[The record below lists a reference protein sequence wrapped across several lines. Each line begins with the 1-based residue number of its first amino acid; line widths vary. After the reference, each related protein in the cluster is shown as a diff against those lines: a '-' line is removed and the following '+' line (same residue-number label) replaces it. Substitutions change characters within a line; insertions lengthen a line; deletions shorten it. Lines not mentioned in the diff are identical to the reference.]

1 MIAVDTSAIIA
12 ILAQE
17 SGYDRHVQVIA
28 AASGAVI
35 SVASL
40 LEVAMVW
47 SSRQPDA
54 PATVPDRLLSKLGI
68 TLVDVTEH
76 QIKLARE
83 AFLRFGKGRHP
94 AGLNYGD
101 CFSYALA
108 KSLDVPLLFKGDDF
122 GRTDILV
129 AAPPVDPAP
138 HERTTP

>member
-1 MIAVDTSAIIA
+1 MIVVDTSAIIA

-17 SGYDRHVQVIA
+17 HGYKGYVHVVE
-28 AASGAVI
+28 AASGVVM
-35 SVASL
+35 SVSSL
-40 LEVAMVW
+40 LEVTMVW

-54 PATVPDRLLSKLGI
+54 PATVPDRLLAKLGI

-76 QIKLARE
+76 QIMLARE

-122 GRTDILV
+122 SRTDILV
-129 AAPPVDPAP
+129 AVPPADLTPR
-138 HERTTP
+138 ERTTP

>member
-1 MIAVDTSAIIA
+1 MIVVDTSAIIA

-17 SGYDRHVQVIA
+17 HGYKGYVQVVEG
-28 AASGAVI
+28 ASGAVM
-35 SVASL
+35 SVSSL
-40 LEVAMVW
+40 LEVTMVW

-54 PATVPDRLLSKLGI
+54 PATVPDRLLAKLGI

-76 QIKLARE
+76 QIMLARE

-122 GRTDILV
+122 SRTDILV
-129 AAPPVDPAP
+129 AVPPADLTPR
-138 HERTTP
+138 ERTTP

>member
-17 SGYDRHVQVIA
+17 RGYERHVQAIA
-28 AASGAVI
+28 AASGTVM

-54 PATVPDRLLSKLGI
+54 PASLPDRLLAKLGI
-68 TLVDVTEH
+68 GLVDVTAH
-76 QIKLARE
+76 QIMLARE

-94 AGLNYGD
+94 AGLNFGD

-108 KSLDVPLLFKGDDF
+108 KSLDVPLLFRGDDF

-129 AAPPVDPAP
+129 AVPPADLTS
-138 HERTTP
+138 RTGANP

>member
-17 SGYDRHVQVIA
+17 HCYKNYVSVIER
-28 AASGAVI
+28 ASGTVM

-40 LEVAMVW
+40 LEVTMVW
-47 SSRQPDA
+47 TSRQPDA
-54 PATVPDRLLSKLGI
+54 PATVTDRLLAKLGI

-76 QIKLARE
+76 QIVLARE

-101 CFSYALA
+101 CFAYALA

-129 AAPPVDPAP
+129 AAPPIDPAP
-138 HERTTP
+138 REGAIP

>member
-17 SGYDRHVQVIA
+17 RGYMDYLHVVED
-28 AASGAVI
+28 ASGTVM

-54 PATVPDRLLSKLGI
+54 PASLPDRLLAKLGI

-76 QIKLARE
+76 QIMLARE

-122 GRTDILV
+122 SRTDILV
-129 AAPPVDPAP
+129 AVPPADPAP
-138 HERTTP
+138 REGATP